1 MNKKIV
7 SESLN
12 EGVWNIPDKSDKIYI
27 YELEEFQEKTL
38 PLFGDDDEIQNRLN
52 AAILRM
58 KELLNLKSK
67 LVKESQKFRRGDK
80 NIYKNIDIGIFRNP
94 KRYIEELEEFQKK
107 IFDIFGDDGV
117 HDELDG
123 AIREMKKFI
132 EK

>member
-1 MNKKIV
+1 MRKIV
-7 SESLN
+7 SESLT
-12 EGVWNIPDKSDKIYI
+12 EGVWNIPKKSDEVYI
-27 YELEEFQEKTL
+27 QELEEFQKKTL
-38 PLFGDDDEIQNRLN
+38 PLFGDDDEIQSRLN
-52 AAILRM
+52 AAIFRM
-58 KELLNLKSK
+58 NELLDLESK